1 MLQRIIPSSGEFIPV
16 IGLGTWIKFDVTS
29 AAEKQALINNI
40 KLFSEQGGKL
50 IDTSPMYGKAEKVIG
65 EVTQQ
70 TGIADSFF
78 YATKVWTSGKE
89 AGIEQMDSSMQ
100 KMQRKTVDLAQ
111 VHNLVDYKT
120 HLKTLRQ
127 WKEEGKVRYIGITHY
142 TTSYHAELEKIIKSE
157 KIDFV
162 QFNYS
167 IGVRNAERSLL
178 QTAMDKG
185 VAVIIN
191 EPLEKGNLFK
201 AVKGETLPAWA
212 IENDMHTWAQF
223 FLKYVISHPAVSC
236 VIPATSK
243 AKNLLDNMTAGL
255 GELPDEKIRGK
266 MVEYFEGL

>member
-1 MLQRIIPSSGEFIPV
+1 MLQRIIPSSGESIPV

-29 AAEKQALINNI
+29 ASEKETLINNLKI
-40 KLFSEQGGKL
+40 FAEKGGKL
-50 IDTSPMYGKAEKVIG
+50 IDTSPMYGNAEKVIG

-70 TGIADSFF
+70 SGIANSFF
-78 YATKVWTSGKE
+78 YATKVWTTGRE
-89 AGIEQMDSSMQ
+89 EGIQQMGSSLQ
-100 KMQRKTVDLAQ
+100 KMQRKNADLIQ
-111 VHNLVDYKT
+111 IHNLVDWQT

-142 TTSYHAELEKIIKSE
+142 TTAHHGELESIIKKE

-185 VAVIIN
+185 VAVLIN
-191 EPLEKGNLFK
+191 EPLEKGELFK
-201 AVKGETLPAWA
+201 KVKGKSLPGWA

-223 FLKYVISHPAVSC
+223 FLKYIISHPAVTC
-236 VIPATSK
+236 IIPATSNP
-243 AKNLLDNMTAGL
+243 KNLLDNLSAGEGKL
-255 GELPDEKIRGK
+255 SGEKLRKK
-266 MVEYFEGL
+266 MVEFFEGL